1 MNFEK
6 KSCKCCNFP
15 LENDFIIKNK
25 IYFFCKNCNSIFLC
39 DDFFLSPENQVNRYL
54 LHNNTL
60 EDINYKNYLEKFINR
75 VLEFINLEKID
86 FLDYG
91 SGPNPCLVE
100 LIKEKFFNFNKID
113 GWDLFFTRDFF
124 PKENSYSLITC
135 LEVAEHFENPQES
148 FRHISSLLKKDGF
161 LAIQTQFFECE
172 EDITNTEK
180 KFATWWYKEDTT
192 HVTFYSK
199 EGLISCCK
207 SFGLKFLTQLDKN
220 LVIFTKI
227 D

>member
-1 MNFEK
+1 M
-6 KSCKCCNFP
+6 
-15 LENDFIIKNK
+15 
-25 IYFFCKNCNSIFLC
+25 
-39 DDFFLSPENQVNRYL
+39 
-54 LHNNTL
+54 
-60 EDINYKNYLEKFINR
+60 
-75 VLEFINLEKID
+75 
-86 FLDYG
+86 
-91 SGPNPCLVE
+91 
-100 LIKEKFFNFNKID
+100 
-113 GWDLFFTRDFF
+113 
-124 PKENSYSLITC
+124 
-135 LEVAEHFENPQES
+135 
-148 FRHISSLLKKDGF
+148 
-161 LAIQTQFFECE
+161 AIQTQFFECE